1 MIDDGRRGIF
11 FASTWFYVAF
21 GVALSV
27 VGPAIEAIRD
37 EFNVSYADLG
47 FSFTTWGVG
56 FIFGSL
62 VGGTASDR
70 WGRRPTLLV
79 TAITGALALAWLGVS
94 PGFGVFLVACLFSG
108 MALGSG
114 DGTVS
119 ALIADAFPQETG
131 RALNLVHIA
140 VALGAILG
148 PAVVATTLAFF
159 DSWRLAIFSGAFLM
173 ATSVVPFALLRYPA
187 RSSEPVSWPEIRHA
201 MADPVPLSLGIVLA
215 FYVGA
220 EIGFAGFGAAFIEQT
235 FQIERGISAV
245 SISVFWVGQM
255 VGRVIAARL
264 AERWAAE
271 RMVRWAL
278 VSGILVSILC
288 AVGPTVHVVLLGY
301 LVSGTVLGAVFPTV
315 LGIGFVRRP
324 HIAGVVAGV
333 LVAFAGIGSS
343 AFGPAIGWIT
353 DVLGF
358 RAGMLLIPIVLVAAL
373 LAFHVAWRIR
383 PHNNG
388 LGQHE
393 ESKRVLSG

>member
-27 VGPAIEAIRD
+27 VGPAVEAIRD

-70 WGRRPTLLV
+70 WGRRSTLLL
-79 TAITGALALAWLGVS
+79 TAAAGALALAWLGVS
-94 PGFGVFLVACLFSG
+94 RGFAVFLVACLFSG

-148 PAVVATTLAFF
+148 PAVVAATLAVF
-159 DSWRLAIFSGAFLM
+159 DSWRLAIVGGAVLM
-173 ATSVVPFALLRYPA
+173 ATSVVPFSLLRYPA
-187 RSSEPVSWPEIRHA
+187 RSSEAVAWPEIGRA

-235 FQIERGISAV
+235 FHIERGISAV
-245 SISVFWVGQM
+245 SISVFWIGQM

-264 AERWAAE
+264 ADRWAVE

-301 LVSGTVLGAVFPTV
+301 LLSGTVLAAVFPTV

-333 LVAFAGIGSS
+333 VVAFAGIGSS

-353 DVLGF
+353 DVFGF
-358 RAGMLLIPIVLVAAL
+358 RAGMLLVPIFLVGAL
-373 LAFHVAWRIR
+373 LVFQVAWRIR

-388 LGQHE
+388 PGQNE
-393 ESKRVLSG
+393 ESQRMFSG